1 MSQDRTLYHLP
12 LPAPLTVLTKHP
24 TGGAL
29 RYPDPAETEPLADL
43 MLDAYRSSTDYTGQ
57 STDDALVEVEG
68 FFAGRMGEP
77 LLTCSWVYENN
88 GALLSACLVRLDA
101 GVPLVAYVL
110 TMSPWKGRGLGSF
123 LLRQSLL
130 SLQDA
135 HYDDV
140 RTTIAAGD
148 QSTTELFAHFGF
160 IPA

>member
-1 MSQDRTLYHLP
+1 MLYHLP

-24 TGGAL
+24 TGGSL

-43 MLDAYRSSTDYTGQ
+43 MLDAYRSSQDCAGE

-68 FFAGRMGEP
+68 FCAGREGEP

-88 GALLSACLVRLDA
+88 GALLSACLVRLDK
-101 GVPLVAYVL
+101 GVPFVANVL

-135 HYDDV
+135 HYEEV
-140 RTTIAAGD
+140 RAEIA
-148 QSTTELFAHFGF
+148 QSNRRTQALFMRFGF
-160 IPA
+160 IAV

>member
-1 MSQDRTLYHLP
+1 MSTSHTLYRLA

-29 RYPDPAETEPLADL
+29 RYPDPLETEPLADL
-43 MLDAYRSSTDYTGQ
+43 MLDAYRSSADCAGA

-68 FFAGRMGEP
+68 FFSGRAGEP

-88 GALLSACLVRLDA
+88 GALLAACLVRLHE
-101 GVPLVAYVL
+101 GVPLVANVL
-110 TMSPWKGRGLGSF
+110 TMSPWKWRGLGSF

-135 HYDDV
+135 NYDAVQTFISDTNHPT
-140 RTTIAAGD
+140 RD
-148 QSTTELFAHFGF
+148 LFTHFGF
-160 IPA
+160 VPA

>member
-1 MSQDRTLYHLP
+1 MTSGRTLYHLP

-29 RYPDPAETEPLADL
+29 RFPDPAETEPLAEL
-43 MLDAYRSSTDYTGQ
+43 MLDAYRSSDHCAGE
-57 STDDALVEVEG
+57 STDDALVAVEA
-68 FFAGRMGEP
+68 FFAGREGEP
-77 LLTCSWVYENN
+77 LLTCSWVYESS

-101 GVPLVAYVL
+101 GVPLVEYVL

-135 HYDDV
+135 HYEKV
-140 RTTIAAGD
+140 RATVADGKETTRD
-148 QSTTELFAHFGF
+148 LFTHFGF
-160 IPA
+160 TPV